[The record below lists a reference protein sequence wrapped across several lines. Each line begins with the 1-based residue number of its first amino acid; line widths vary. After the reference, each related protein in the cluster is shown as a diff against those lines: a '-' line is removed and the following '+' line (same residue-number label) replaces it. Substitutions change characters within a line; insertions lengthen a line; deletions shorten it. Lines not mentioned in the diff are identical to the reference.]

1 MFDEHTT
8 ASLSGTSF
16 VAEVEAWAQQ
26 QELWPEKGPIL
37 VGVSGG
43 IDSMVLLHVLHAL
56 FADRNIR
63 HEGRNDTG
71 SQVIAAHVNYG
82 LRPGADEDEALVR
95 TVGAALTPPVPVNV
109 LHADLSPSA
118 GGKKTSIQEQA
129 REVRYEFFAA
139 QAEACRARVVA
150 VGHHRQDQA
159 ETLLLRLFRG
169 AGPEALS
176 GMRPRRPLTKTSDTQ
191 LVRPLLQQNVKHVQR
206 FAVKHEIPWREDPS
220 NTSGPYA
227 RASLRTA
234 ILPSIEAEFPGATGR
249 IAHAATLLREV
260 TETTLRPERLKWQS
274 RVVSEW
280 QEEADGGTDWTPGE
294 DLVESRLAQVL
305 LGSDALKSAP
315 QVWRERVILDG
326 VCAVVPDAPQTTGMA
341 RSVAD
346 LLEAQTGRYIEIG
359 SGIVWRER
367 DGLRVLSSRLQP
379 FEPVPLAPGGRAKT
393 PEGTL
398 SVRVTHAEDNPMD
411 KLRTKDFAPNANKAL
426 LDADAMLKGMRGGN
440 PRSVEGVC
448 KGLAS
453 GWVVRRW
460 RKGDRLQPL
469 GMEGTKTVADML
481 TDAHVPPHIRERVL
495 VVAGPTAIAWVV
507 GFRINHRFRLKP
519 STRHVVELTKQ
530 ASPTASDSTRLAPSD
545 RENWAAT

>member
-1 MFDEHTT
+1 MVDEHTT
-8 ASLSGTSF
+8 ASLSRTSF
-16 VAEVEAWAQQ
+16 VAAVQAWAQQ
-26 QELWPEKGPIL
+26 HGLWPEKGPIL

-43 IDSMVLLHVLHAL
+43 MDSMVLLHVLHTL
-56 FADRNIR
+56 FADRSV
-63 HEGRNDTG
+63 HHKGRNDTG
-71 SQVIAAHVNYG
+71 SPVIAAHVNYG
-82 LRPGADEDEALVR
+82 LRPGADDDEALVR

-109 LHADLSPSA
+109 LHADLSRA
-118 GGKKTSIQEQA
+118 GRGNKTSLQEMA

-139 QAEACRARVVA
+139 QAEACRTSVVA

-176 GMRPRRPLTKTSDTQ
+176 GMRPKRPLTRTSDTQ
-191 LVRPLLQQNVKHVQR
+191 LVRPLLQTSVKHIQR
-206 FAVKHEIPWREDPS
+206 FAEKHEIPWREDPS

-260 TETTLRPERLKWQS
+260 AETTLRPERLKWQS
-274 RVVSEW
+274 RVVLAW
-280 QEEADGGTDWTPGE
+280 QEEDGGTDWTPGE
-294 DLVESRLAQVL
+294 DLAESRLAQVL
-305 LGSDALKSAP
+305 LGSDSLKSAP

-346 LLEAQTGRYIEIG
+346 LLEAQTGRHVDIG

-367 DGLRVLSSRLQP
+367 DGLRVLSSRAQP
-379 FEPVPLAPGGRAKT
+379 FEPVTLDPGGLAKT

-398 SVRVTHAEDNPMD
+398 SMRVFRAGDNAID
-411 KLRTKDFAPNANKAL
+411 KLWTRDAAPNVNTVL
-426 LDADAMLKGMRGGN
+426 LDADAMLKGTGGT
-440 PRSVEGVC
+440 PPDSVQAVC
-448 KGLAS
+448 NSLAS

-460 RKGDRLQPL
+460 REGDRFQPL
-469 GMEGTKTVADML
+469 GMEGTKTVADVL

-495 VVAGPTAIAWVV
+495 VVTGPTAIAWVV

-530 ASPTASDSTRLAPSD
+530 ASSTTSDSTRLAPSD
-545 RENWAAT
+545 RENRAST